1 MRFGSF
7 VFPVSHSPE
16 SDGSII
22 DSTLAEIEL
31 QDSLGFEAAWLTEH
45 HFDGACAYVDPVVF
59 GAAVAS
65 RTRRIKI
72 GFAVVEM
79 AFHHPVRLA
88 AQTALLDNLSHGR
101 LIVGIGR
108 GSAFN
113 TYEYLGFGIPM
124 DEGAERLSEAE
135 DLMVK
140 AWTGEDVRHHGRF
153 WDVSFPML
161 RPKPY
166 QQPHPPLVRAC
177 ISEASTRA
185 MARIGRPVLIGVQ
198 EDDEIRSRIQL
209 FEQEMSDA
217 GFGDSEVESALD
229 HCWFS
234 KNVFVAESY
243 SEAREQSEPGFRRE
257 RKHFREAREVFNP
270 EGFPPLDTS
279 KPLPAGEDFEKAC
292 IVGTPSQVAEQVAEL
307 RDLGV
312 RNLMMKLNI
321 GEMDSEAVRRSIEL
335 FGREVMPHFEDQERT
350 ASAI

>member
-7 VFPVSHSPE
+7 VFPVSHSPN
-16 SDGSII
+16 SDSAII

-113 TYEYLGFGIPM
+113 TYEYLGFGISM
-124 DEGAERLSEAE
+124 EEGVERLTEAE
-135 DLMVK
+135 DLMVE
-140 AWTGEDVRHHGRF
+140 AWTGEDIRYKGRF

-166 QQPHPPLVRAC
+166 QKPHPPLVRAC
-177 ISEASTRA
+177 ISEGSTLQ
-185 MARIGRPVLIGVQ
+185 MAKIGRPVLIGVQ
-198 EDDEIRSRIQL
+198 ENDEIRSRIDL
-209 FEQEMSDA
+209 FGREMTGA
-217 GFGDSEVESALD
+217 GFGEAEVESALD
-229 HCWFS
+229 RCWFS
-234 KNVFVAESY
+234 KNVFVAETY
-243 SEAREQSEPGFRRE
+243 EEARDLCEPGFKRE
-257 RKHFREAREVFNP
+257 RRHFREAREIYNP
-270 EGFPPLDTS
+270 EGFPPLDPS

-292 IVGTPSQVAEQVAEL
+292 IVGTPDQVAEQIAAL

-312 RNLMMKLNI
+312 RNLMMKLNV
-321 GEMDSEAVRRSIEL
+321 GEMDTHAVQRSIKL
-335 FGREVMPHFEDQERT
+335 FGQHVMPRF
-350 ASAI
+350 AN

>member
-7 VFPVSHSPE
+7 IFPVSHDPDRDS
-16 SDGSII
+16 SII
-22 DSTLAEIEL
+22 DSTLDEIEL

-65 RTRRIKI
+65 RTSNIKI

-113 TYEYLGFGIPM
+113 TYEYLGFGISM
-124 DEGAERLSEAE
+124 EEGIDRLTEAE
-135 DLMVK
+135 ELMVES
-140 AWTGEDVRHHGRF
+140 WTGEDVRHKGHY

-161 RPKPY
+161 RPKPF

-177 ISEASTRA
+177 ISERSTRE

-198 EDDEIRSRIQL
+198 ENDEIRSRIEL
-209 FEQEMSDA
+209 SVVRWPMLDSTRRKLSRPSISA
-217 GFGDSEVESALD
+217 GFPRTCSSLRPAKRLVNSWSQASGGAQALPRG
-229 HCWFS
+229 
-234 KNVFVAESY
+234 A
-243 SEAREQSEPGFRRE
+243 
-257 RKHFREAREVFNP
+257 
-270 EGFPPLDTS
+270 
-279 KPLPAGEDFEKAC
+279 
-292 IVGTPSQVAEQVAEL
+292 
-307 RDLGV
+307 RDL
-312 RNLMMKLNI
+312 
-321 GEMDSEAVRRSIEL
+321 
-335 FGREVMPHFEDQERT
+335 
-350 ASAI
+350 